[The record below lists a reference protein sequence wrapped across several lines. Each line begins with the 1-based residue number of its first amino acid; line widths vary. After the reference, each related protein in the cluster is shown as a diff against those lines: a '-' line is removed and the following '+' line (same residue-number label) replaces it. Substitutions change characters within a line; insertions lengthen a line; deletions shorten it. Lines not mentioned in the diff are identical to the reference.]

1 MKRKRYKRRIIIAY
15 TLRTLCLVIFFVC
28 CFLWYDMTAVLV
40 EVGYLSNARDRNN
53 LQNEEYQEI
62 ISQEIADAILRFL
75 KEEIE
80 SQS

>member
-1 MKRKRYKRRIIIAY
+1 
-15 TLRTLCLVIFFVC
+15 
-28 CFLWYDMTAVLV
+28 V